1 MRKKRSMNIEESFRI
16 IRKVLFVFLIMATVL
31 ISGIGTNPA
40 LADGPTGIYVNS
52 VSGDDG
58 NDGASGESAVKTLA
72 KAFTLMTDTGNYQ
85 IILAEGSYPS
95 PGLVNVPAGATV
107 LVTTASESD
116 EVTVYKNPGMLGTT
130 ELFKFTSSLFS
141 YITFDNITLTGDDP
155 LTEAIE
161 KSGMG
166 VYLYSCD
173 KVGGNTI
180 EFTDCVF
187 EDLESGI
194 NQEYSDYLSVIVR
207 DSHITAKYPISMDY
221 GKSLTVDAS
230 VLEMSEGEY
239 WNSII
244 NLDGSPIA
252 VQITNNTLI
261 GNNGAGRGIYEDV
274 YSGTISG
281 NTFKD
286 LDIAIEA
293 NMHSVIISNNL
304 IETSKNGLDLEAEGT
319 NCSISVTNNTI
330 VNKGLKGS
338 GSEGIRIYNDDDD
351 ITAASF
357 IIQDNKIVN
366 FDTGLYYYDDHSSGI
381 TFTLG
386 GTDHGNSFW
395 GNVINIDWNP
405 DWASAEALV
414 DAKGNDW
421 GTIDSAEV
429 SNRIYADGAIPSS
442 VFIFDEALSTDM
454 ISIAYVD
461 DGYSSGSAGGHL
473 YGVDA
478 FSSIADAV
486 PFVISGGKILVED
499 GNYIAPVWID
509 RPVSIKGQGS
519 NVNLSKHPAL
529 ISDPSVM
536 TTVTAPDVTLENLRF
551 STGNYGIRFEGF
563 TKHEFK
569 SYPAAYRIIDCSFT
583 DFDHIAI
590 YEPYPP
596 EEKVTGI
603 CAVKGNTIHRN
614 PGDANGGA
622 VYLDCGTDN
631 LSFTGNT
638 VTGNYAYGV
647 ALAGDGIIADNNVI
661 GVSSTY
667 ESSALSVS
675 STGDLL
681 CTGNNLTNN
690 AEYLSGSAAKGL
702 SLHFYGGEGNP
713 SKEIYKNEIHGFNFG
728 IYLYGVDIPSPEG
741 ITIGGSSENTNDF
754 SDNEYGLL
762 SSLFYTG
769 SGSTNAKYNI
779 WGKIDEQLVNYIKC
793 SDTQVYYG
801 PVTYLP
807 SATSLLSDNASLS
820 SLAASGMSL
829 TPAFSSTT
837 FNYTANVANNITDT
851 TIAAV
856 PTDSNATVKI
866 NGNFAATKHLG
877 LSVGSN
883 TITVQVTAEDGTT
896 TKTYTIDI
904 NRAAGSGGGGGGSI
918 PTDTGTKVTVTTTDG
933 KVTVTGTL
941 TQTNSGTQVV
951 IKNSDFNQVNTA
963 DKPASI
969 DAQLATVTFDKKA
982 MDTIGTAAGSGD
994 VTLTVRKVGTSEL
1007 SAAQLALVGSRPV
1020 YDFTV
1025 TGGGKTISNF
1035 NGGHATVS
1043 IPYTLKAGENPHAIV
1058 IWYLSDS
1065 GKLVGIRG
1073 HYDTTTKSVAFRTPH
1088 FSSFAVG
1095 YNLISFKDIPVGA
1108 WYESAV
1114 TFLAARDITTGTG
1127 GGNFSPDTILTRGQF
1142 MVMLLR
1148 AYGIDPDASSVDN
1161 FADAGNTYYTNYLAV
1176 AKQLGIANG
1185 IGNNQFAP
1193 DKEITRQEMFTLLYN
1208 ALTVIGELPEGNAGK
1223 KLSDF
1228 SDASQIAFWAK
1239 NAMTLLVETGTVSG
1253 SNGKLAPT
1261 DSTTRSEMAQVL
1273 YNLLTK

>member
-1 MRKKRSMNIEESFRI
+1 MRKKILSLMLS
-16 IRKVLFVFLIMATVL
+16 VTMLLSLFVYAPITASANGL
-31 ISGIGTNPA
+31 
-40 LADGPTGIYVNS
+40 TGIYVNS
-52 VSGDDG
+52 VSGNDD
-58 NDGASGESAVKTLA
+58 NDGSSNVLAVKTLT
-72 KAFTLMTDTGNYQ
+72 KAFALMTAAGNYQ

-116 EVTVYKNPGMLGTT
+116 EVTVYKNPEMLGTT
-130 ELFKFTSSLFS
+130 ELFKFTSSQFS
-141 YITFDNITLTGDDP
+141 YITFDNITLTGNNP

-161 KSGMG
+161 KSGIG
-166 VYLYSCD
+166 VYLYDCD
-173 KVGGNTI
+173 RLGNTI
-180 EFTDCVF
+180 EFTNCVF

-239 WNSII
+239 WNSVI

-293 NMHSVIISNNL
+293 DMHSVTISNNM
-304 IETSKNGLDLEAEGT
+304 IETSKDGLDLEAEDT

-386 GTDHGNSFW
+386 GTGHGNSFW

-429 SNRIYADGAIPSS
+429 SNRIYADEAIPSS

-454 ISIAYVD
+454 ISTAYVD
-461 DGYSSGSAGGHL
+461 DGYSPGSAGGHT

-478 FSSIADAV
+478 FSSIADAM
-486 PFVISGGKILVED
+486 PFVISGGEVLVEN

-519 NVNLSKHPAL
+519 NVNLSKHPTL

-563 TKHEFK
+563 TRHELK
-569 SYPAAYRIIDCSFT
+569 TYPAAYRIIDCSFT

-596 EEKVTGI
+596 EEKVAGI
-603 CAVKGNTIHRN
+603 CEVKGNTIHRN
-614 PGDANGGA
+614 PGYANGGA

-638 VTGNYAYGV
+638 VTGNYEHGIHLV
-647 ALAGDGIIADNNVI
+647 GDGIIASNNVI

-667 ESSALSVS
+667 ESSALSIN
-675 STGDLL
+675 STGSLL
-681 CTGNNLTNN
+681 CTGNKLTNN
-690 AEYLSGSAAKGL
+690 VAYVSASAAKGL
-702 SLHFYGGEGNP
+702 SLYFDGGEENP

-728 IYLYGVDIPSPEG
+728 IYLYGVSIPNPEG
-741 ITIGGSSENTNDF
+741 ITIGGSSGNANDF
-754 SDNEYGLL
+754 SNNEYGLL
-762 SSLFYTG
+762 SSLFYVQLE
-769 SGSTNAKYNI
+769 SSTNAAYNI
-779 WGKIDEQLVNYIKC
+779 WGKPDAQLVSYIK
-793 SDTQVYYG
+793 SSETQSYYG

-807 SATSLLSDNASLS
+807 SASSLLSNDAELS
-820 SLAASGMSL
+820 SLTASGMSL
-829 TPAFSSTT
+829 TPAFNSTILS
-837 FNYTANVANNITDT
+837 YTANVANNITDT

-856 PTDSNATVKI
+856 PTGSNATVKI
-866 NGNFAATKHLG
+866 NGNTAATKNLG

-963 DKPASI
+963 DKPATI

-1025 TGGGKTISNF
+1025 NGGGKTISNF

-1088 FSSFAVG
+1088 FSSFVVG